1 MVDFGLVSLLWV
13 AVRSVS
19 CVFRLVVDVLAMLLL
34 MFWCVLV
41 GLVVSVLCLLVDC
54 WYWVRCVVVDLI
66 CLLLVFMG
74 LVMPCLL
81 RSGVWWVCCI

>member
-41 GLVVSVLCLLVDC
+41 GLVVSVLRLLVDC
-54 WYWVRCVVVDLI
+54 W
-66 CLLLVFMG
+66 VFG
-74 LVMPCLL
+74 C
-81 RSGVWWVCCI
+81 GVWLLI